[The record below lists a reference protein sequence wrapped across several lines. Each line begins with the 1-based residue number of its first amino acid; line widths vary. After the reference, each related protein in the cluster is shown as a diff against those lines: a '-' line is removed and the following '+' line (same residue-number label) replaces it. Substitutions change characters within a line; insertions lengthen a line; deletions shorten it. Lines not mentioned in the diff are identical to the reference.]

1 MRRWV
6 KIALGAA
13 TFWPILFCMASG
25 VAAHRLYEVAQKGMT
40 VHTLNRIVTYT
51 VRSLLFMYMWGWGL
65 VIFYIRHV
73 SRNEDIPDH
82 RKRFWRTALFFGIF
96 FVMPIYW
103 YKFIWRKD
111 GG

>member
-1 MRRWV
+1 
-6 KIALGAA
+6 
-13 TFWPILFCMASG
+13 
-25 VAAHRLYEVAQKGMT
+25 
-40 VHTLNRIVTYT
+40 
-51 VRSLLFMYMWGWGL
+51 MWGWGL